1 MHGGGNTYI
10 TIKQREREES
20 FRRKRSKKYRATAA
34 AAKNNPKREP
44 LHGLLCILLGSW
56 RKLKLSPRPGET
68 RRQGPAWVKNETTP
82 NMTLQLLSSNTYTT
96 TSREGKREILRGG
109 KMHSA
114 REEIT
119 QLESTFHEALLP
131 GKQALS
137 KVI

>member
-82 NMTLQLLSSNTYTT
+82 NMTLQLLSSNTYTS
-96 TSREGKREILRGG
+96 TSRGKKRNTARW

-119 QLESTFHEALLP
+119 QLESSFHEALLP